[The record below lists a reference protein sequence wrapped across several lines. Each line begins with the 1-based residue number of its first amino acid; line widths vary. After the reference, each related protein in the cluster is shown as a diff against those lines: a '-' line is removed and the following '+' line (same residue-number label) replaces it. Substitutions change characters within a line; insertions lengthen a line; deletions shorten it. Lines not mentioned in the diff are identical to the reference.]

1 MAKAGAP
8 QKQAPNA
15 LPRIWMGPLVAG
27 VSFALAY
34 GITQRLAAINLGD
47 VIRLSPRFEQK
58 QTPGVTLKDMRL
70 RYGEQPS
77 ELRSDLDPQQ
87 LELWRKAQEQA
98 DAAAKAKA
106 EAEAKAERE
115 AAATAAPA
123 AAPKPAPPA
132 EEPAALEPKP
142 VVEAPKPK
150 PTPKPKP
157 QVQSPAPRPQPAAPA
172 PQQSV
177 PLLDLP
183 PLQ

>member
-8 QKQAPNA
+8 QKQAPNG

-34 GITQRLAAINLGD
+34 GITQRLASINLGD

-58 QTPGVTLKDMRL
+58 ETPGVTLKEMRQ

-87 LELWRKAQEQA
+87 LEFWRKSQEQA

-115 AAATAAPA
+115 AAAKAAPP
-123 AAPKPAPPA
+123 AAPKPATPT
-132 EEPAALEPKP
+132 EEPAVPEPKP

-150 PTPKPKP
+150 PMPKP
-157 QVQSPAPRPQPAAPA
+157 QVQAPAPRPQE
-172 PQQSV
+172 SV

>member
-1 MAKAGAP
+1 
-8 QKQAPNA
+8 
-15 LPRIWMGPLVAG
+15 MGPLVAG

-34 GITQRLAAINLGD
+34 GITQRLTSIKLGD

-58 QTPGVTLKDMRL
+58 ETPGVTLNEMRQ

-87 LELWRKAQEQA
+87 LEFWRKAQEQA

-115 AAATAAPA
+115 AAAEAAPT
-123 AAPKPAPPA
+123 AAPKPVAPT
-132 EEPAALEPKP
+132 EEPAAPEPKP

-150 PTPKPKP
+150 PKP
-157 QVQSPAPRPQPAAPA
+157 QVQAPAPRPQE
-172 PQQSV
+172 SV

>member
-8 QKQAPNA
+8 QKPAPSG

-34 GITQRLAAINLGD
+34 GITQRLSAINLGD

-58 QTPGVTLKDMRL
+58 QTPGVSLKDMRL

-87 LELWRKAQEQA
+87 LERWRKAQEQA
-98 DAAAKAKA
+98 DALEKAKA

-115 AAATAAPA
+115 AAAKAAPPKPA
-123 AAPKPAPPA
+123 QPATNQAEEPPVAPKPQPKP
-132 EEPAALEPKP
+132 ALE
-142 VVEAPKPK
+142 V
-150 PTPKPKP
+150 PKPKP
-157 QVQSPAPRPQPAAPA
+157 QPPAQKPQVQAPAPRPQP
-172 PQQSV
+172 SV

>member
-1 MAKAGAP
+1 MAKAGAS
-8 QKQAPNA
+8 QKPAPSG

-34 GITQRLAAINLGD
+34 GITQRLSAINLGE

-58 QTPGVTLKDMRL
+58 QTPGVSLKDMRL

-98 DAAAKAKA
+98 DALEKAKA

-115 AAATAAPA
+115 AAAQAAPPKPA
-123 AAPKPAPPA
+123 KPATPVEEQPVAPKPA
-132 EEPAALEPKP
+132 
-142 VVEAPKPK
+142 VEAPKPK
-150 PTPKPKP
+150 PKPQP
-157 QVQSPAPRPQPAAPA
+157 QVQAPAASPA

-177 PLLDLP
+177 PLLELP

>member
-1 MAKAGAP
+1 
-8 QKQAPNA
+8 
-15 LPRIWMGPLVAG
+15 MGPLVAG

-115 AAATAAPA
+115 AAPTAAPA
-123 AAPKPAPPA
+123 AAPNPVAPT
-132 EEPAALEPKP
+132 EEPAARELKP

-157 QVQSPAPRPQPAAPA
+157 QVQAPAPRPQE
-172 PQQSV
+172 SF

>member
-1 MAKAGAP
+1 
-8 QKQAPNA
+8 
-15 LPRIWMGPLVAG
+15 MGPLVAG

-115 AAATAAPA
+115 AEAKAEREAAAKAAPA
-123 AAPKPAPPA
+123 AAPKPLAPTK
-132 EEPAALEPKP
+132 EPAAPEPKP

-150 PTPKPKP
+150 PTPKP
-157 QVQSPAPRPQPAAPA
+157 QVQAPAPRPQE
-172 PQQSV
+172 SV

>member
-8 QKQAPNA
+8 QKQAPNG

-34 GITQRLAAINLGD
+34 GITQRLASINLGD

-58 QTPGVTLKDMRL
+58 ETPGVTLKEMRQ

-87 LELWRKAQEQA
+87 LEFWRKAQEQA

-115 AAATAAPA
+115 AAAKAAPP
-123 AAPKPAPPA
+123 AAPKPVAPAP
-132 EEPAALEPKP
+132 EPKP
-142 VVEAPKPK
+142 VVEAPKPA
-150 PTPKPKP
+150 PKPKP
-157 QVQSPAPRPQPAAPA
+157 QVQAPAPRPQPATPA
-172 PQQSV
+172 PQPSV

>member
-8 QKQAPNA
+8 QKQAPNG

-34 GITQRLAAINLGD
+34 GITQRLASINLGD

-58 QTPGVTLKDMRL
+58 ETPGVTLKEMRQ

-87 LELWRKAQEQA
+87 LEFWRKAQEQA

-106 EAEAKAERE
+106 EAEANAERE
-115 AAATAAPA
+115 AAAKS
-123 AAPKPAPPA
+123 APKPVTST
-132 EEPAALEPKP
+132 EESVQEPKP

-150 PTPKPKP
+150 PAPKTKP
-157 QVQSPAPRPQPAAPA
+157 QAQLPAPRPQE
-172 PQQSV
+172 SV
-177 PLLDLP
+177 PLLELP

>member
-8 QKQAPNA
+8 QKQAPNG

-58 QTPGVTLKDMRL
+58 ETPGVTLKEMRQ

-77 ELRSDLDPQQ
+77 ELRSDLDPKQ
-87 LELWRKAQEQA
+87 LEFWRKAQEQA

-106 EAEAKAERE
+106 EAEANAERE
-115 AAATAAPA
+115 AAAKS
-123 AAPKPAPPA
+123 APKPVTST
-132 EEPAALEPKP
+132 EESVQEPKP
-142 VVEAPKPK
+142 VVEAPQLKPA
-150 PTPKPKP
+150 PKPKP
-157 QVQSPAPRPQPAAPA
+157 QAQLPAPRPQE
-172 PQQSV
+172 SV
-177 PLLDLP
+177 PLLELP

>member
-1 MAKAGAP
+1 
-8 QKQAPNA
+8 
-15 LPRIWMGPLVAG
+15 MGPLVAG

-34 GITQRLAAINLGD
+34 GITQRLTSIKLGD

-58 QTPGVTLKDMRL
+58 ETPGVTLNEMRQ

-87 LELWRKAQEQA
+87 LEFWRKAQERA

-123 AAPKPAPPA
+123 AAPKPVAPT
-132 EEPAALEPKP
+132 EEPAAPEPKP